1 MSAPAAER
9 AADGV
14 RTLIERLEGRIRG
27 YGERAL
33 VAFSGGVDSSVV
45 LALAARALGPGEV
58 EAVTA
63 ISPSYPAGELRVA
76 VETASELGVAHRSVE
91 THEVEREAYARNDEL
106 RCYHCK
112 AELYAVLG
120 QIARSA
126 VPDTAVLAGA
136 NADDLDEFRPGIWAG
151 ERAGIRNPL
160 LDASVGKATFGR
172 SLGSSGSASPTS
184 PRSHVCPRAWSS
196 GSASRQSFWLG
207 SMRPKGSCA
216 RSGSTWSA
224 FATAAGSRRS
234 RFLPPRSIG
243 SSSIPRSAACSARS
257 QRSAG
262 TTCGSTRR
270 AIGLAARSRAE
281 DDPSRSMSFGK
292 LTRLT
297 QRCLCTNG
305 RRRPLSGRR
314 RRRSRSRGAGVPGRE
329 APCWS

>member
-14 RTLIERLEGRIRG
+14 RTLIERLEDRIRG

-45 LALAARALGPGEV
+45 LALAARALGPAKV

-63 ISPSYPAGELRVA
+63 ISPSYPLGELRVA
-76 VETASELGVAHRSVE
+76 AETASELGVAHRSVE

-160 LDASVGKATFGR
+160 LECAVGKSAVREIARTLGLRVTEKPALACLSSRVELGIRVTPELLARIDEAERIVRALGFDVVRVRHRGRVATIEVPPAEVDR
-172 SLGSSGSASPTS
+172 ILEHPALGDVVGAIAALGWD
-184 PRSHVCPRAWSS
+184 HVRVDPA
-196 GSASRQSFWLG
+196 GY
-207 SMRPKGSCA
+207 RPGGA
-216 RSGSTWSA
+216 
-224 FATAAGSRRS
+224 
-234 RFLPPRSIG
+234 LPG
-243 SSSIPRSAACSARS
+243 
-257 QRSAG
+257 
-262 TTCGSTRR
+262 
-270 AIGLAARSRAE
+270 
-281 DDPSRSMSFGK
+281 
-292 LTRLT
+292 
-297 QRCLCTNG
+297 
-305 RRRPLSGRR
+305 
-314 RRRSRSRGAGVPGRE
+314 
-329 APCWS
+329 

>member
-45 LALAARALGPGEV
+45 LALAARALGPAWV

-63 ISPSYPAGELRVA
+63 ISPSYPAGELRMA
-76 VETASELGVAHRSVE
+76 AKTASDLGVSHRSVE
-91 THEVEREAYARNDEL
+91 THEVDREAYARNDEM

-120 QIARSA
+120 QIARNA

-160 LDASVGKATFGR
+160 LDAAVGKATVR
-172 SLGSSGSASPTS
+172 EIARVLGLRVSDKPALACLSSRVEVGIRVTPE
-184 PRSHVCPRAWSS
+184 
-196 GSASRQSFWLG
+196 LL
-207 SMRPKGSCA
+207 A
-216 RSGSTWSA
+216 R
-224 FATAAGSRRS
+224 
-234 RFLPPRSIG
+234 ID
-243 SSSIPRSAACSARS
+243 
-257 QRSAG
+257 
-262 TTCGSTRR
+262 
-270 AIGLAARSRAE
+270 RAE
-281 DDPSRSMSFGK
+281 TLVRALGFDVVRVRHRGRVATIEVPPAEVDRILEHRALGGVLGAIAALGWDHVRVDPAGY
-292 LTRLT
+292 
-297 QRCLCTNG
+297 
-305 RRRPLSGRR
+305 RPG
-314 RRRSRSRGAGVPGRE
+314 GALPG
-329 APCWS
+329 

>member
-9 AADGV
+9 AAGSV

-45 LALAARALGPGEV
+45 LALAARSLGPGEV

-120 QIARSA
+120 QIARNA

-160 LDASVGKATFGR
+160 LDASVGKATVR
-172 SLGSSGSASPTS
+172 EIARVLGLRVSDKPALACLSS
-184 PRSHVCPRAWSS
+184 RVE
-196 GSASRQSFWLG
+196 LG
-207 SMRPKGSCA
+207 IRVTPELLA
-216 RSGSTWSA
+216 RIDEAEG
-224 FATAAGSRRS
+224 
-234 RFLPPRSIG
+234 
-243 SSSIPRSAACSARS
+243 
-257 QRSAG
+257 
-262 TTCGSTRR
+262 
-270 AIGLAARSRAE
+270 ARSRARVRRGPGSPPRPGR
-281 DDPSRSMSFGK
+281 DDRGSSRRGRSDPRAS
-292 LTRLT
+292 RA
-297 QRCLCTNG
+297 
-305 RRRPLSGRR
+305 RRRARRDRSARLGPRAGRPGGLSAWRR
-314 RRRSRSRGAGVPGRE
+314 APGLRTTRRVR
-329 APCWS
+329 

>member
-9 AADGV
+9 ATDGV

-45 LALAARALGPGEV
+45 LALAAHAIGPAKV

-63 ISPSYPAGELRVA
+63 ISPSYPLGELRVA
-76 VETASELGVAHRSVE
+76 AETASELGVAHRSVG

-120 QIARSA
+120 QIARGA

-160 LDASVGKATFGR
+160 LECAVGKRPFGR
-172 SLGSSGSASPTS
+172 SLERSASASPRS
-184 PRSHVCPRAWSS
+184 PRSHVCPRGGARDPRHA
-196 GSASRQSFWLG
+196 GLLARIDEAE
-207 SMRPKGSCA
+207 RIVRA
-216 RSGSTWSA
+216 RSSSTWSA
-224 FATAAGSRRS
+224 FATGPGRDDR
-234 RFLPPRSIG
+234 G
-243 SSSIPRSAACSARS
+243 SSR
-257 QRSAG
+257 
-262 TTCGSTRR
+262 
-270 AIGLAARSRAE
+270 
-281 DDPSRSMSFGK
+281 
-292 LTRLT
+292 
-297 QRCLCTNG
+297 
-305 RRRPLSGRR
+305 
-314 RRRSRSRGAGVPGRE
+314 
-329 APCWS
+329 